1 MKKLHTPEVDTL
13 FRGILTL
20 KSVEECYSFFEDV
33 CTAKELLDIAQRLR
47 AAKMLQA
54 GENYLE
60 VSRVT
65 GMSTATISR
74 VNKCLTYGEG
84 GYDMVL
90 SRLADEKAESEE

>member
-20 KSVEECYSFFEDV
+20 QSIEECYAFFEDV

-47 AAKMLQA
+47 AAKMLQS

-90 SRLADEKAESEE
+90 SRLAETEESEE

>member
-1 MKKLHTPEVDTL
+1 MKKLHTPEVEEL

-20 KSVEECYSFFEDV
+20 KSIEECYAFFEDI
-33 CTAKELLDIAQRLR
+33 CTVKELLDIAQRLR
-47 AAKMLQA
+47 AAKMLEK

-84 GYDMVL
+84 GYDLVL
-90 SRLADEKAESEE
+90 SRLSKDEEKEN

>member
-20 KSVEECYSFFEDV
+20 ESVEECYAFFEDV

-74 VNKCLTYGEG
+74 VNKCLTHGEG

-90 SRLADEKAESEE
+90 QRLAANTESEE

>member
-20 KSVEECYSFFEDV
+20 ESVEECYAFFEDV

-90 SRLADEKAESEE
+90 QRLAANTESEE